1 METNH
6 IRAKITDTI
15 KDLVLPRYEE
25 IPNVGLFLEQTV
37 KYINGYLSVLP
48 NMEITGS
55 MISNYVKKGIIPS
68 PVKKQYS
75 REQIAHLM
83 FIAVAKS
90 VLTLE
95 EIHIFIDIQ
104 NETYTSETAYNYFA
118 SELINMLSVVFE
130 LTDEYDVFS
139 SDASFE
145 KVMLR
150 NTIITVAHKIYLDM
164 FFTEVGHE
172 RLSKNEKINQ

>member
-1 METNH
+1 METNN
-6 IRAKITDTI
+6 IKARITDSI

-37 KYINGYLSVLP
+37 KYLNTYLSVLP

-83 FIAVAKS
+83 FISIAKS
-90 VLTLE
+90 VLSLE
-95 EIHIFIDIQ
+95 EIRIFIDIQ
-104 NETYTSETAYNYFA
+104 NSTYTAEMAYNYFA

-130 LTDEYDVFS
+130 LTDEYDVFPG
-139 SDASFE
+139 DASFE
-145 KVMLR
+145 KAMLR

-164 FFTEVGHE
+164 FFMEVGRE
-172 RLSKNEKINQ
+172 QKEE